1 MIVGILIQEYI
12 MSQRVHMFKVVDLGV
27 VTLRQA
33 QVKSLVI
40 QVVLLVVVVQVE
52 THGMLHKVALQH

>member
-1 MIVGILIQEYI
+1 MIVEILIQEYI
-12 MSQRVHMFKVVDLGV
+12 MSQQVHMFKVVDLDV
-27 VTLRQA
+27 VISRQV